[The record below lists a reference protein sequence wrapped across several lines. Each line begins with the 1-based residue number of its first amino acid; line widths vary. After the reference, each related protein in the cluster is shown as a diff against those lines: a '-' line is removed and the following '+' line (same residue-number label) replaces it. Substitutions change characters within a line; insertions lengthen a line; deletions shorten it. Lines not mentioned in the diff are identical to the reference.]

1 MNKKI
6 LLIGGGGHCKSV
18 LDSLLDL
25 DEYDDIGIIDTKENV
40 GKAVLGTPILGYDRD
55 LPSLYKDGYHYA
67 FVAVGSI
74 GNPSVRIRLFNTLCE
89 MGFIIPNIVDASA
102 KVSKHSQID
111 KGVFIGKHVV
121 VNAGAVIGQGAII
134 NSGAIVE
141 HDCEIGEFVHIA
153 PGTVLCGGV
162 KIGRHSHIGT
172 NSTVKQGIH
181 IGSNCLIGMGSV
193 VTKKIRDNVIAY
205 GNPCRDVKN
214 L

>member
-141 HDCEIGEFVHIA
+141 HDCESVN
-153 PGTVLCGGV
+153 LC
-162 KIGRHSHIGT
+162 I
-172 NSTVKQGIH
+172 
-181 IGSNCLIGMGSV
+181 
-193 VTKKIRDNVIAY
+193 
-205 GNPCRDVKN
+205 
-214 L
+214 